1 MQQLVILAMTHI
13 ARSKEPAVYQLLATD
28 MDQTLLDD
36 AHRVGAANIAAWA
49 ELQALGCMVVPSSGR
64 AHDSILESLAEV
76 PAELLR
82 NSYIISYNGSCITR
96 MSDDK
101 LLVSNQMSAARVQAL
116 FKYGRDLDCVS
127 MHIYELSGRC
137 WGWRLQ
143 QDEVNY
149 LAGHMSY
156 EPTDAPELPAIQN
169 VPMAK
174 ILYCIPNGDAKL
186 QEILAHMPQELL
198 EGVST
203 TFSSGRYLEFNPQ
216 GVDKGAGLRRLAK
229 LLNIDLA
236 NTIAC
241 GDAAND
247 LEMVRAAGC
256 GVAVANAIDG
266 LPEVAN
272 YRSSATN
279 NDGILAD
286 VLEHVVKPA
295 LQSEK

>member
-1 MQQLVILAMTHI
+1 MY
-13 ARSKEPAVYQLLATD
+13 RLLATD

-36 AHRVGAANIAAWA
+36 NHEVGAANIQAWA

-76 PAELLR
+76 PEALLHDT
-82 NSYIISYNGSCITR
+82 YIISYNGSCITR
-96 MSDDK
+96 MSDGK
-101 LLVSNQMSAARVQAL
+101 LLTSNQLSAARVQAL
-116 FKYGRDLDCVS
+116 FDYGRDLGCVS

-143 QDEVNY
+143 PDEVAY
-149 LAGHMSY
+149 LAGHMGY
-156 EPTDAPELPAIQN
+156 EPTDTPKLPAIQTT
-169 VPMAK
+169 PMAK
-174 ILYCIPNGDAKL
+174 ILYCIPDGDAQL
-186 QEILAHMPQELL
+186 RDILDHMPAELL
-198 EGVST
+198 DGVST

-216 GVDKGAGLRRLAK
+216 GVDKGAGLRKLAQ
-229 LLNIDLA
+229 LLDINLSD
-236 NTIAC
+236 TIAC

-247 LEMVRAAGC
+247 IDMVKAAGC

-272 YRSSATN
+272 YHSPATN

-286 VLEHVVKPA
+286 VLAHVVKPA
-295 LQSEK
+295 LQG